1 MRLTRLYSNKPDVFT
16 PIVFNQGFSAVV
28 AEIRVPENQL
38 LDTHN
43 LGKTTVGQ
51 LVDYCLLKGKSKSFF
66 LFKHEEFADFT
77 FYLEVELDSGGFV
90 TIARPVTPG
99 PQVDILRSDVSIP
112 DATNLGAE
120 DWDHVALPFT
130 RAKNLLDGI
139 LAIRAL
145 QPWPFRKVVGYL
157 IRSQRDYND
166 VFQLHKFSG
175 PHRDWKPFVAHLL
188 GLSAQPVIDL
198 YAKRDERE
206 AAETRLATLAS
217 EWGGDQIDVSLID
230 GLIDV
235 KRRAIADKQNAVTS
249 FQFLDEERRRTS
261 EVVDE
266 VETRIAELNEERY
279 HLARLIQRIE
289 TSLAENQ
296 IMFRPADAATLF
308 EEAGIVIGEQITH
321 DFEELIAF
329 NHAISNERRTALRG
343 QLDRAQTRSDE
354 LLAELGELDVTRAG
368 TLEFLRE
375 SDSLV
380 KFKDLSR
387 ELAVEQG
394 ELRHLEER
402 RAAATRL
409 TDLRR
414 EHRMLNDEV
423 NQLITAIEDEISS
436 ISLDEGSHFST
447 LRRHFGDIIREV
459 LNQQAV
465 LTLHMNNSG
474 GVDFNA
480 EFVDDSGLATSGDRG
495 TSYRKVLC
503 IAFDLAL
510 LRTYL
515 DVPFPRFVYHDGAL
529 EQLEPRK
536 REKLIGVFRDY
547 AALGIQPI
555 ISALDT
561 ELPAPV
567 GSTHSPTLA
576 QGDIV
581 VALHDEGEEGRLFR
595 MPSW

>member
-1 MRLTRLYSNKPDVFT
+1 MRLTRIYSNKPDVFT

-51 LVDYCLLKGKSKSFF
+51 LVDYCLLKGKSKTFF

-90 TIARPVTPG
+90 TIARPVMPG

-112 DATNLGAE
+112 DARSLDVD
-120 DWDHVALPFT
+120 DWDHVGLPFT
-130 RAKNLLDGI
+130 RAKHLLDGI
-139 LAIRAL
+139 FAIRAL

-166 VFQLHKFSG
+166 VFQLNKFSG

-188 GLSAQPVIDL
+188 GLSAEPVIDL
-198 YAKRDERE
+198 YTKRDERE
-206 AAETRLATLAS
+206 AAETRLATLAA

-230 GLIDV
+230 GLLDV
-235 KRRAIADKQNAVTS
+235 KRRAIADKLNAVTS

-308 EEAGIVIGEQITH
+308 EEAGIVIGEQITRS
-321 DFEELIAF
+321 FEELIAF
-329 NHAISNERRTALRG
+329 NHAISNERSTALRV
-343 QLDRAQTRSDE
+343 QLDRAQTRSNE
-354 LLAELGELDVTRAG
+354 LLVELSELDVTRAR

-409 TDLRR
+409 TELRR
-414 EHRMLNDEV
+414 EHRMLTDEV
-423 NQLITAIEDEISS
+423 NRLVTAIEDEISS
-436 ISLDEGSHFST
+436 ISLDEESHFST

-465 LTLHMNNSG
+465 LTLRMNNSG
-474 GVDFNA
+474 GVEFNA

-495 TSYRKVLC
+495 TSYKKLLC

-547 AALGIQPI
+547 AGLGIQPI

-561 ELPAPV
+561 ELPAAI
-567 GSTHSPTLA
+567 GSTQTPTLA
-576 QGDIV
+576 QEDIV
-581 VALHDEGEEGRLFR
+581 VALHDEGEVGRLFR